1 MGNTFRTVNQGSGLF
16 VPIQTSTGGE
26 AACDKVCSGNIACK
40 GYVINGVTCYHFD
53 NIPTTYFKDVNNSAH
68 IKYTATVGDGSAIL
82 GGNARAGPDVIY
94 TAFDNAVKWN
104 VRNPDIVQRE
114 EDQKA
119 TDSKLLSD
127 FQEANRIAE
136 EAAQKILND
145 EAKAKALWELGI
157 LNDAAKAIEEAE
169 VKRISD
175 ENAKA
180 SWELGILQDAA
191 DAREAQAKEDAEE
204 VIANAKKEE
213 EDAKAVIEQGKSD
226 ARELK
231 RLQDLL
237 SKQAIDNGLVAQET
251 ADKESRIRI
260 AEMATPDT
268 ARANQTVTGTV
279 AKSSNIGMIAG
290 VVVGII
296 VFLIIMFLI
305 YFFVIRPRMAA

>member
-53 NIPTTYFKDVNNSAH
+53 NIPTYFKDVNNSAH
-68 IKYTATVGDGSAIL
+68 IKYTATAGDGSAIL
-82 GGNARAGPDVIY
+82 GGYTRDGPDAIY

-104 VRNPDIVQRE
+104 VRNPEIVQRE

-136 EAAQKILND
+136 EAAQKILSD
-145 EAKAKALWELGI
+145 EANAKKDWELGI
-157 LNDAAKAIEEAE
+157 LKDAADAIEDAE
-169 VKRISD
+169 LKRISD
-175 ENAKA
+175 ENAKEA
-180 SWELGILQDAA
+180 RDLKTLQDAA
-191 DAREAQAKEDAEE
+191 DAREAKAKEDAEE